1 LSYTVLEVIVKEQ
14 MALLVKVQEQ
24 DQILDQL
31 RRQIREGPLR
41 IKEVEGQLDTLEGN
55 LEASKNEIREIQK
68 RQRQFEAEVEDGAGR
83 VGKSKSRLL
92 TIKSNKEY
100 QAVLKEIED
109 IQRTNAEKEDRILSC
124 MEEIEGLN
132 QALQQKEKELLA
144 VRDKF
149 EKEKRTVEAEVRQ
162 AEGEVC
168 EVEKHRRDT
177 AKAMDPELLARYEQ
191 IKARTGG
198 QAVAYVENTTC
209 SGCHLNI
216 PPQMYNELQRRDS
229 LKFCPNCDRIIY
241 WKDGATA
248 LEGDMSE

>member
-1 LSYTVLEVIVKEQ
+1 MVLEVIVKEQ
-14 MALLVKVQEQ
+14 MVLLVKLQEQ
-24 DQILDQL
+24 DQTLDRL
-31 RRQIREGPLR
+31 RRQIREGPQR
-41 IKEVEGQLDTLEGN
+41 IQEIEAQVETRQDN
-55 LEASKNEIREIQK
+55 LEAGKNQIREVQK
-68 RQRQFEAEVEDGAGR
+68 LQRQIEAEVEDGIGHIE
-83 VGKSKSRLL
+83 KSKTRLL

-109 IQRTNAEKEDRILSC
+109 SQRANAEKEDKILGC
-124 MEEIEGLN
+124 MEEIEGLRQGLQN
-132 QALQQKEKELLA
+132 QEKDLFAMWET
-144 VRDKF
+144 F
-149 EKEKRTVEAEVRQ
+149 EKEKRTIEAEVRQ
-162 AEGEVC
+162 AEERVS

-177 AKAMDPELLARYEQ
+177 AKAMNPELLARYEQ
-191 IKARTGG
+191 LKARTGG
-198 QAVAYVENTTC
+198 RAVAYVDNTTC